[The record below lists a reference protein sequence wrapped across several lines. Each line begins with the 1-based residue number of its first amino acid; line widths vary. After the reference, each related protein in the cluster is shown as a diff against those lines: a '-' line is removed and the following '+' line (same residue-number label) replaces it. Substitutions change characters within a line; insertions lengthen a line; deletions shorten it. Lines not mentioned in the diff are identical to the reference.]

1 MLALKKL
8 LQQHGISQAQLARD
22 LSVSPALVAELLN
35 HEKWPS
41 SPDKSTLK
49 RMIAVALDVR
59 GDIAVDAAMF
69 EAVAVVETRLI
80 ASVQQPLS
88 PPNQEG
94 IDMLL
99 RKTVLSQAARQHFG
113 LFRDPFNNDV
123 NEAADVFTSPDI
135 RRVREYLWA
144 TAMHGGFISVIGESG
159 SGKSTL
165 RRDLHDRIARE
176 DAPIII
182 IEPYVLGMEDNDVR
196 GKTLKASAIA
206 DSIILTLAPQEKP
219 RVSMEAKSR
228 QLHRIL
234 KDSRRAGF
242 NHCLIIEEA
251 HGLSIATLKHLKRFF
266 ELEDGFKKLLSIV
279 LIGQTELKTKL
290 SERSPEVREV
300 VQRCELVELPPLDAQ
315 LDQYLA
321 FKFQRVGK
329 PLDEVFDKDALDGI
343 RSRLIF
349 ARAGKTR
356 ESVSL
361 MYPLMINNLITA
373 ALNQAAQLGFQKI
386 SRDLIM
392 EA

>member
-1 MLALKKL
+1 MLALKRV
-8 LQQHGISQAQLARD
+8 LQQHGISQAQLARELK
-22 LSVSPALVAELLN
+22 LSGALVAELLN
-35 HEKWPS
+35 KEKWPAS
-41 SPDKSTLK
+41 IDKQTLQGSITEILAAHK
-49 RMIAVALDVR
+49 
-59 GDIAVDAAMF
+59 IAVDAAMF
-69 EAVAVVETRLI
+69 ESVAESQSATVV
-80 ASVQQPLS
+80 A
-88 PPNQEG
+88 PNQEV

-99 RKTVLSQAARQHFG
+99 RKTALKQSAKEHFK
-113 LFRDPFNNDV
+113 LFRDPFSNDI
-123 NEAADVFTSPDI
+123 NDAEDVFSSPDI

-144 TAMHGGFISVIGESG
+144 TAQHGGFVAIVGESG

-165 RRDLHDRIARE
+165 RRDLNDRIARE
-176 DAPIII
+176 DAPIVV

-315 LDQYLA
+315 LDQYLT

-329 PLDEVFDKDALDGI
+329 GLDDVFAKDALDGI
-343 RSRLIF
+343 RKRLIF
-349 ARAGKTR
+349 TTSNKNTR

-361 MYPLMINNLITA
+361 MYPLMVNNLVTA
-373 ALNQAAQLGFQKI
+373 AMNQAALLGFPKI
-386 SRDLIM
+386 SHDLIL

>member
-1 MLALKKL
+1 MLALKPF

-22 LSVSPALVAELLN
+22 IDLSPALVAQLLN
-35 HEKWPS
+35 HEKWPAS
-41 SPDKSTLK
+41 IGKSDLISKITEAL
-49 RMIAVALDVR
+49 AVR
-59 GDIAVDAAMF
+59 KIAVDAAMF
-69 EAVAVVETRLI
+69 EVVADPKSATFVT
-80 ASVQQPLS
+80 
-88 PPNQEG
+88 PNQES

-99 RKTVLSQAARQHFG
+99 RKQTLTPAARKHFS
-113 LFRDPFNNDV
+113 LFRDPFSEDV
-123 NEAADVFTSPDI
+123 NEAEDVFTSPDI
-135 RRVREYLWA
+135 RYVREYLWA
-144 TAMHGGFISVIGESG
+144 TARHGGFVAVVGESG
-159 SGKSTL
+159 SGKTTL
-165 RRDLHDRIARE
+165 RRDLNDRIVRE
-176 DAPIII
+176 DAPIIV

-219 RVSMEAKSR
+219 RLSMEAKSR

-234 KDSRRAGF
+234 KDSKRAGF
-242 NHCLIIEEA
+242 HHCLIIEEA
-251 HGLSIATLKHLKRFF
+251 HGLPIATLKHLKRFF

-300 VQRCELVELPPLDAQ
+300 VQRCEVVELPPLDAQ

-329 PLDEVFDKDALDGI
+329 PLDEVFDKGALDGI

-349 ARAGKTR
+349 IKAGKTR

-361 MYPLMINNLITA
+361 MYPLMINNLVTA
-373 ALNQAAQLGFQKI
+373 SLNMAATLGLGKVNHE
-386 SRDLIM
+386 LIM
-392 EA
+392 ES

>member
-1 MLALKKL
+1 MLVLKNR

-22 LSVSPALVAELLN
+22 IGLSPALVAQLLN
-35 HEKWPS
+35 HEKWPT
-41 SPDKSTLK
+41 SPDKSTLQGLI
-49 RMIAVALDVR
+49 IAALVAREL
-59 GDIAVDAAMF
+59 AVDAAMF
-69 EAVAVVETRLI
+69 EAVADSKSATI
-80 ASVQQPLS
+80 T
-88 PPNQEG
+88 PNQEG

-99 RKTVLSQAARQHFG
+99 RKTALSQAARQHFS
-113 LFRDPFNNDV
+113 LFRDPFSNDI

-144 TAMHGGFISVIGESG
+144 TAMHGGFIAVIGESG

-176 DAPIII
+176 DAPIMI

-279 LIGQTELKTKL
+279 LIGQTELKIKL
-290 SERSPEVREV
+290 SERAPEVREV
-300 VQRCELVELPPLDAQ
+300 VQRCEVVELPPLDAQ
-315 LDQYLA
+315 LDQYLK
-321 FKFQRVGK
+321 FKFERVGK
-329 PLDEVFDKDALDGI
+329 GVDELFEPGALDGV
-343 RSRLIF
+343 RGRLIF
-349 ARAGKTR
+349 AKAGKTR

-361 MYPLMINNLITA
+361 MYPLMINNLVTA
-373 ALNQAAQLGFQKI
+373 AMNQAAQLGFSKI
-386 SRDLIM
+386 SNDLIL

>member
-1 MLALKKL
+1 MLALKTL

-22 LSVSPALVAELLN
+22 IGLSPALVAQLLN
-35 HEKWPS
+35 HEKWPT
-41 SPDKSTLK
+41 SPDKTALK
-49 RMIAVALDVR
+49 GKITEALADR
-59 GDIAVDAAMF
+59 DITVDAVMF
-69 EAVAVVETRLI
+69 AAVTDSTSATI
-80 ASVQQPLS
+80 T
-88 PPNQEG
+88 PNQEG

-99 RKTVLSQAARQHFG
+99 RKTALSQAARQHFS
-113 LFRDPFNNDV
+113 LFRDPFSNDV

-144 TAMHGGFISVIGESG
+144 TAMHGGFIAVIGESG

-176 DAPIII
+176 DAPILI

-279 LIGQTELKTKL
+279 LIGQTELKIKL

-300 VQRCELVELPPLDAQ
+300 VQRCEVVELPPLDAQ
-315 LDQYLA
+315 LDQYLK
-321 FKFQRVGK
+321 FKFARVGK
-329 PLDEVFDKDALDGI
+329 DIDALFETGALDGV
-343 RSRLIF
+343 RGRLIF
-349 ARAGKTR
+349 AKAGKTR

-361 MYPLMINNLITA
+361 MYPLMINNLVTA
-373 ALNQAAQLGFQKI
+373 AMNQAAQLGFLKI
-386 SRDLIM
+386 SQDLIL

>member
-1 MLALKKL
+1 MLALKNL
-8 LQQHGISQAQLARD
+8 LQQHGISQAQLARELD
-22 LSVSPALVAELLN
+22 VSPALVAQLLN
-35 HEKWPS
+35 HEKWPT
-41 SPDKSTLK
+41 SPDKSTLMG
-49 RMIAVALDVR
+49 RITEALAAR
-59 GDIAVDAAMF
+59 DITVDAVMF
-69 EAVAVVETRLI
+69 EAVADSESATFI
-80 ASVQQPLS
+80 T
-88 PPNQEG
+88 PNQES

-99 RKTVLSQAARQHFG
+99 RKTALSQAARQHFN
-113 LFRDPFNNDV
+113 LFRDPFSNDV

-279 LIGQTELKTKL
+279 LIGQTELKIKL
-290 SERSPEVREV
+290 SERAPEVREV
-300 VQRCELVELPPLDAQ
+300 VQRCEVVELPPLDAQ
-315 LDQYLA
+315 LDQYLK
-321 FKFQRVGK
+321 FKFERVGK
-329 PLDEVFDKDALDGI
+329 GVDDVFETGALDGV
-343 RSRLIF
+343 RGRLIF
-349 ARAGKTR
+349 AKAGKTR

-373 ALNQAAQLGFQKI
+373 ALNQAALLGFPKI
-386 SRDLIM
+386 THDLIL